1 MSVEFEQEKQFER
14 VYDQSSTSTSGGLI
28 GWLVKSK
35 IAKDEK
41 GAKNI
46 MIIVSII
53 CFALAIYFII
63 K

>member
-14 VYDQSSTSTSGGLI
+14 AFDQSTSSTSGGLTKWVI
-28 GWLVKSK
+28 KTGF
-35 IAKDEK
+35 AKDEK